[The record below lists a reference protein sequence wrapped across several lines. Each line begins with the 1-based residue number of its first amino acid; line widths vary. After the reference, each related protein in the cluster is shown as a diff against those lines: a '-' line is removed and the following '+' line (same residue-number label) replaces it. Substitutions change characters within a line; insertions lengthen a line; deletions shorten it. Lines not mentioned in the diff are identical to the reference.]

1 MSKYNLEKILKKEL
15 AEINELID
23 QKIVRGLSY
32 SKEARRHRYILQS
45 LSRVRRDSKTE
56 YGWLTNSFSII

>member
-32 SKEARRHRYILQS
+32 SKEARRHKYILQS

>member
-45 LSRVRRDSKTE
+45 LSRIRRDSKAE